1 MTITTEILES
11 VLLAADTQ
19 PQTDSKGVWIQ
30 LAKSGTFRGH
40 SAGPFTLDGKV
51 FSDIVRNFKASAN
64 KRIPIDFEHASESD
78 ATDGSIPHTGA
89 PAQGWILDLDNRGE
103 ELWGLVQ
110 WLEPARTYVKE
121 EKYKFFSPA
130 IRFGSKDRV
139 TGAPIGARMSS
150 GALTNNP
157 FLDGMKP
164 MVAKD
169 AAATENTEGGTS
181 ADEAHE
187 AQKEIAMNLEAD
199 LKAAKA
205 ELETATVKMK
215 VGEEKAL
222 TLTAQNAELSLK
234 LKESDAKIVTLTNDL
249 AIANKSIDERD
260 SRDAAAKVD
269 AAYLTYK
276 DTKGLKEADKADM
289 AVFLKASPD
298 AFARMYPAVPADKQH
313 LLRSLTEKRETVVV
327 ASGGDDGNGND
338 GRKPTSV
345 LGLAKVLMRDQKLSY
360 DAAIEKARR
369 EFAG

>member
-215 VGEEKAL
+215 VGEEKAT
-222 TLTAQNAELSLK
+222 TLAAEKAELSLK
-234 LKESDAKIVTLTNDL
+234 LKESDAKIVTLTERIVAL
-249 AIANKSIDERD
+249 EKSVEERD
-260 SRDAAAKVD
+260 ARDSAAKVD
-269 AAYLTYK
+269 AAFLTYK
-276 DTKGLKEADKADM
+276 DAKGLKETDKADM

-298 AFARMYPAVPADKQH
+298 SFARMYPPVPADKQH
-313 LLRSLTEKRETVVV
+313 LLRSLSEGREKSSATVTGD
-327 ASGGDDGNGND
+327 GG
-338 GRKPTSV
+338 RVSV
-345 LGLAKVLMRDQKLSY
+345 LSRAKVLMREEKLSY
-360 DAAIEKARR
+360 EGALLRARAEAAGGR
-369 EFAG
+369 

>member
-19 PQTDSKGVWIQ
+19 PQTDGKGVWIQ

-169 AAATENTEGGTS
+169 AADTEGGTS
-181 ADEAHE
+181 ADESRD
-187 AQKEIAMNLEAD
+187 AQKETNMNLEAD

-215 VGEEKAL
+215 VGEEKA
-222 TLTAQNAELSLK
+222 TALAAEKAELSLK
-234 LKESDAKIVTLTNDL
+234 LKEAVTELSTANER
-249 AIANKSIDERD
+249 IATLEKTIAETS
-260 SRDAAAKVD
+260 SREAAAKVD
-269 AAYLTYK
+269 AAFLTYK
-276 DTKGLKEADKADM
+276 DSKGLKETDKADM
-289 AVFLKASPD
+289 AVFLKASPES
-298 AFARMYPAVPADKQH
+298 FERMYPPVAADKRH
-313 LLRSLTEKRETVVV
+313 LFRDLTGGRTDGTPKTGEESELSALNEVQRLMKDEKLTYETALSRVY
-327 ASGGDDGNGND
+327 
-338 GRKPTSV
+338 GR
-345 LGLAKVLMRDQKLSY
+345 
-360 DAAIEKARR
+360 
-369 EFAG
+369 

>member
-169 AAATENTEGGTS
+169 AATGGADDDTNSEGGTS
-181 ADEAHE
+181 ADQ
-187 AQKEIAMNLEAD
+187 QKDIHMNLEAD

-215 VGEEKAL
+215 VGEEKA
-222 TLTAQNAELSLK
+222 TALSAEKAELSLK
-234 LKESDAKIVTLTNDL
+234 LKESDAKIVTLTEENATL
-249 AIANKSIDERD
+249 RKSLDERD
-260 SRDAAAKVD
+260 ARDAAAKVD
-269 AAYLTYK
+269 AAFLTYK
-276 DTKGLKEADKADM
+276 DSKGLKEADKADM

-298 AFARMYPAVPADKQH
+298 AFARMYPPVPADKQH
-313 LLRSLTEKRETVVV
+313 LLRNLSEGREKSV
-327 ASGGDDGNGND
+327 
-338 GRKPTSV
+338 PTTSDTSQSDSV
-345 LGLAKVLMRDQKLSY
+345 LDEVQRLMKDEKLSY
-360 DAAIEKARR
+360 ETALTRAYGR
-369 EFAG
+369 